1 MKKKLD
7 DVTIIAILMVAVI
20 IMGCMMFS
28 SPKNDK
34 IKRIALT
41 ATTTSITT
49 TSTTVT
55 TTTTTSTTAT
65 SKITTTNTST
75 TMTTTTTTTTDNTTT
90 TSRITTTSTSNT
102 TLADT
107 TTVTTTT
114 SPVESTTDT
123 YEATVIY
130 KEEQPEP
137 IELFDQELYYE
148 PIEMIEE
155 TTPVEIEETTIEDK
169 DIYYFYEGSMR
180 VHTPS
185 CIYADPS
192 CMEVIEDG
200 YIDYARKCTECN
212 PDIEI
217 GTIYEEPIIEEDDDT
232 YYEESDSL
240 TRNWTVDEMTYYSGP
255 YGCYG
260 PPGRTLINNY
270 SVACNSIPL
279 GTIVYIQSSDG
290 SVDGYYRVDDTGGM
304 GNNVIDIFYSDYSY
318 TPYSFRQAGRVSC
331 TVWIVE

>member
-1 MKKKLD
+1 MKKKLN

-28 SPKNDK
+28 SPKNNE

-41 ATTTSITT
+41 ATTTS
-49 TSTTVT
+49 T
-55 TTTTTSTTAT
+55 TTTMTS
-65 SKITTTNTST
+65 
-75 TMTTTTTTTTDNTTT
+75 TTTTTTTTDDTTT
-90 TSRITTTSTSNT
+90 TSRTTTTNISTT

-107 TTVTTTT
+107 TTVTTTTT

-130 KEEQPEP
+130 KEEQPELM
-137 IELFDQELYYE
+137 ELFDQELYYE
-148 PIEMIEE
+148 PIEMI
-155 TTPVEIEETTIEDK
+155 IEETTIEDK
-169 DIYYFYEGSMR
+169 DIYYFYEESMR

-200 YIDYARKCTECN
+200 YIDCARRCTECN

-217 GTIYEEPIIEEDDDT
+217 GTIYEEPIIEEDDDDT
-232 YYEESDSL
+232 YYEESDGL

-260 PPGRTLINNY
+260 AAGRTLINDY

-304 GNNVIDIFYSDYSY
+304 GDNVIDIFYSDYSY

>member
-1 MKKKLD
+1 MKKKLN

-28 SPKNDK
+28 SPKNNE

-41 ATTTSITT
+41 ATTTS
-49 TSTTVT
+49 T
-55 TTTTTSTTAT
+55 TTTMTS
-65 SKITTTNTST
+65 
-75 TMTTTTTTTTDNTTT
+75 TTTTTTTTDDTTT
-90 TSRITTTSTSNT
+90 TSRTTTTNISTT

-107 TTVTTTT
+107 TTVTTTTT

-130 KEEQPEP
+130 KEEQPKL
-137 IELFDQELYYE
+137 IEVFDQELYYE

-155 TTPVEIEETTIEDK
+155 ITTEDK
-169 DIYYFYEGSMR
+169 DIYYFYEESMR

-200 YIDYARKCTECN
+200 YIDCARRCTECN

-217 GTIYEEPIIEEDDDT
+217 GTIYEEPIIEEDDDDT

-260 PPGRTLINNY
+260 AAGRTLINDY

-304 GNNVIDIFYSDYSY
+304 GDNVIDIFYSDYSY

>member
-1 MKKKLD
+1 MKKKLN

-28 SPKNDK
+28 SPKNNE

-49 TSTTVT
+49 TSTTT
-55 TTTTTSTTAT
+55 MTS
-65 SKITTTNTST
+65 
-75 TMTTTTTTTTDNTTT
+75 TTTTTTTTDDTTT
-90 TSRITTTSTSNT
+90 TSRTTTTNISTT

-107 TTVTTTT
+107 TTVTTTTT

-130 KEEQPEP
+130 KEEQPELM
-137 IELFDQELYYE
+137 ELFNQELYYE

-155 TTPVEIEETTIEDK
+155 ITTEDK
-169 DIYYFYEGSMR
+169 DIYYFYEESMR

-200 YIDYARKCTECN
+200 YIDCARRCTECN

-217 GTIYEEPIIEEDDDT
+217 GTIYEEPIIEEDDDNT
-232 YYEESDSL
+232 YYEESDGL

-255 YGCYG
+255 YGC
-260 PPGRTLINNY
+260 
-270 SVACNSIPL
+270 
-279 GTIVYIQSSDG
+279 
-290 SVDGYYRVDDTGGM
+290 
-304 GNNVIDIFYSDYSY
+304 
-318 TPYSFRQAGRVSC
+318 
-331 TVWIVE
+331 

>member
-1 MKKKLD
+1 MKKKLN

-28 SPKNDK
+28 SPKNNE
-34 IKRIALT
+34 IKKIALT

-55 TTTTTSTTAT
+55 TTTMTS
-65 SKITTTNTST
+65 
-75 TMTTTTTTTTDNTTT
+75 TTTTTTTN
-90 TSRITTTSTSNT
+90 ISTT

-107 TTVTTTT
+107 TTVATTTT

-137 IELFDQELYYE
+137 IELFNQELYYE

-155 TTPVEIEETTIEDK
+155 ITTEDK
-169 DIYYFYEGSMR
+169 DIYYFYEESMR

-200 YIDYARKCTECN
+200 YIDCARRCTECN

-217 GTIYEEPIIEEDDDT
+217 GTIYEEDDDDT

-260 PPGRTLINNY
+260 AAGRTLINDY

-304 GNNVIDIFYSDYSY
+304 GDNVIDIFYSDYSY

>member
-1 MKKKLD
+1 MKKKLN

-28 SPKNDK
+28 SPKNNE

-55 TTTTTSTTAT
+55 TTTTT
-65 SKITTTNTST
+65 
-75 TMTTTTTTTTDNTTT
+75 TTDDTTT
-90 TSRITTTSTSNT
+90 TSRTTTTNISTT
-102 TLADT
+102 TLADI

-114 SPVESTTDT
+114 TSPIESTTDT

-130 KEEQPEP
+130 KEEQPKL
-137 IELFDQELYYE
+137 IEVFDQELYYE

-155 TTPVEIEETTIEDK
+155 NATEDK
-169 DIYYFYEGSMR
+169 DIYYFYEESMR

-200 YIDYARKCTECN
+200 YIDCARRCTECN

-217 GTIYEEPIIEEDDDT
+217 GTIYEEPIIEEDDDDT
-232 YYEESDSL
+232 YYEESDGL

-260 PPGRTLINNY
+260 AAGRTLINDY

>member
-28 SPKNDK
+28 SPKNNE

-41 ATTTSITT
+41 ATTTS
-49 TSTTVT
+49 
-55 TTTTTSTTAT
+55 TTTTSTTTMT
-65 SKITTTNTST
+65 S
-75 TMTTTTTTTTDNTTT
+75 TTTTTTTTDDTTT
-90 TSRITTTSTSNT
+90 TSRTTTTNISTT

-107 TTVTTTT
+107 TTVTTTTT

-130 KEEQPEP
+130 KEEQPELM
-137 IELFDQELYYE
+137 ELFNQELYYE

-155 TTPVEIEETTIEDK
+155 ITTEDK
-169 DIYYFYEGSMR
+169 DIYYFYEESMR

-200 YIDYARKCTECN
+200 YIDCARKCTECN

-217 GTIYEEPIIEEDDDT
+217 GTIYEEPIIEEDDDDT
-232 YYEESDSL
+232 YYEESDGL

-260 PPGRTLINNY
+260 AAGRTLINNY

-304 GNNVIDIFYSDYSY
+304 GDHVIDIFYSDYSN
-318 TPYSFRQAGRVSC
+318 TPSSFRQLGRVSC
-331 TVWIVE
+331 EVWIVG

>member
-1 MKKKLD
+1 MKKKLN

-28 SPKNDK
+28 SPKNNE

-41 ATTTSITT
+41 ATTT
-49 TSTTVT
+49 TSTTT
-55 TTTTTSTTAT
+55 MTS
-65 SKITTTNTST
+65 
-75 TMTTTTTTTTDNTTT
+75 TTTTTTTTDDTTT
-90 TSRITTTSTSNT
+90 TSRTTTTNISTT

-107 TTVTTTT
+107 TTVTTTTT

-130 KEEQPEP
+130 KEEQPELM
-137 IELFDQELYYE
+137 ELFNQELYYE

-155 TTPVEIEETTIEDK
+155 ITTEDK
-169 DIYYFYEGSMR
+169 DIYYFYEESMR

-200 YIDYARKCTECN
+200 YIDCARRCTECN

-217 GTIYEEPIIEEDDDT
+217 GTIYEEPIIEEDDDDT
-232 YYEESDSL
+232 YYEESDGL

-260 PPGRTLINNY
+260 AAGRTLINNY

-304 GNNVIDIFYSDYSY
+304 GPTLIDIFYSDYSY

>member
-1 MKKKLD
+1 MKKKLN

-28 SPKNDK
+28 SPKNNE

-41 ATTTSITT
+41 ATITSVTT

-75 TMTTTTTTTTDNTTT
+75 TMTSTTTTTTDNTTT
-90 TSRITTTSTSNT
+90 SISTT

-148 PIEMIEE
+148 PIKM
-155 TTPVEIEETTIEDK
+155 IEETTIEDK

-217 GTIYEEPIIEEDDDT
+217 GTIYEEPIIEEDNDDT

-260 PPGRTLINNY
+260 AAGRTLINNY

-304 GNNVIDIFYSDYSY
+304 GDNVIDIFYSDYSN

>member
-1 MKKKLD
+1 MKKKLN

-28 SPKNDK
+28 SPKNNE

-55 TTTTTSTTAT
+55 TTT
-65 SKITTTNTST
+65 
-75 TMTTTTTTTTDNTTT
+75 MTTTDDTTT
-90 TSRITTTSTSNT
+90 TSRTTTTNISTT

-107 TTVTTTT
+107 TTVTTTTT

-130 KEEQPEP
+130 KEEQPELM
-137 IELFDQELYYE
+137 ELFDQELYYE

-155 TTPVEIEETTIEDK
+155 ITTEDK
-169 DIYYFYEGSMR
+169 DIYYFYEESMR

-200 YIDYARKCTECN
+200 YIDCARRCTECN

-217 GTIYEEPIIEEDDDT
+217 GTIYEEPIIEEDDDDT
-232 YYEESDSL
+232 YYEESDGL

-260 PPGRTLINNY
+260 AAGRTLINNY

-304 GNNVIDIFYSDYSY
+304 GDNVIDIFYSDYSY

>member
-1 MKKKLD
+1 MKKKLN

-28 SPKNDK
+28 SPKNNE

-41 ATTTSITT
+41 ATTTS
-49 TSTTVT
+49 
-55 TTTTTSTTAT
+55 TTTTSTTTMT
-65 SKITTTNTST
+65 S
-75 TMTTTTTTTTDNTTT
+75 TTTTTTTTDNTTT
-90 TSRITTTSTSNT
+90 TSRTTTTNISTT

-107 TTVTTTT
+107 TTVATTTT

-137 IELFDQELYYE
+137 IELFNQKLYYE

-155 TTPVEIEETTIEDK
+155 PTIEDK
-169 DIYYFYEGSMR
+169 DIYYFYEESMR

-200 YIDYARKCTECN
+200 YIDCARRCTECN

-217 GTIYEEPIIEEDDDT
+217 GTIYEEPIIEEDNDDI

-255 YGCYG
+255 YGCDG
-260 PPGRTLINNY
+260 AAGRTLINNY

-304 GNNVIDIFYSDYSY
+304 GDNVIDIFYSDYSY

>member
-1 MKKKLD
+1 MKKKLN

-20 IMGCMMFS
+20 IMGCMMLS
-28 SPKNDK
+28 SPKNNE

-55 TTTTTSTTAT
+55 TTTMTS
-65 SKITTTNTST
+65 
-75 TMTTTTTTTTDNTTT
+75 TTTTTTTTDDTTT
-90 TSRITTTSTSNT
+90 TSRTTTTNISTT

-107 TTVTTTT
+107 
-114 SPVESTTDT
+114 TTDT

-137 IELFDQELYYE
+137 IELFNQELYYE

-155 TTPVEIEETTIEDK
+155 ITTEDK
-169 DIYYFYEGSMR
+169 DIYYFYEESMR

-200 YIDYARKCTECN
+200 YIDCARRCTECN

-217 GTIYEEPIIEEDDDT
+217 GTIYEEDDDDT

-260 PPGRTLINNY
+260 AAGRTLINDY

-304 GNNVIDIFYSDYSY
+304 GDNVIDIFYSDYSY

>member
-1 MKKKLD
+1 MKKKLN

-28 SPKNDK
+28 SPKNNE

-41 ATTTSITT
+41 TATTTS
-49 TSTTVT
+49 
-55 TTTTTSTTAT
+55 TTTTSTTTMT
-65 SKITTTNTST
+65 S
-75 TMTTTTTTTTDNTTT
+75 TTTTTTTTDNTTT
-90 TSRITTTSTSNT
+90 TSRTTTSNISTT
-102 TLADT
+102 TLADI
-107 TTVTTTT
+107 TTVTTTTT

-137 IELFDQELYYE
+137 IELFNQELYYE

-155 TTPVEIEETTIEDK
+155 ITTEDK
-169 DIYYFYEGSMR
+169 DIYYFYEESMR

-200 YIDYARKCTECN
+200 YIDCARRCTECN

-217 GTIYEEPIIEEDDDT
+217 GTIYEEPIIEEDDDDT
-232 YYEESDSL
+232 YYEESDGL

-260 PPGRTLINNY
+260 AAGRTLINNY

-304 GNNVIDIFYSDYSY
+304 GDNVIDIFYSDYSY

>member
-1 MKKKLD
+1 MKKKLN

-28 SPKNDK
+28 SPKSNK

-55 TTTTTSTTAT
+55 TTTMTS
-65 SKITTTNTST
+65 
-75 TMTTTTTTTTDNTTT
+75 TTTTTTTTDDTTT
-90 TSRITTTSTSNT
+90 TTTNISTT

-114 SPVESTTDT
+114 TSLVESTTDT

-130 KEEQPEP
+130 KEEQPELM
-137 IELFDQELYYE
+137 ELFDQELYYE
-148 PIEMIEE
+148 SIEMIEE
-155 TTPVEIEETTIEDK
+155 ITTEDK
-169 DIYYFYEGSMR
+169 DIYYFYEESMR

-200 YIDYARKCTECN
+200 YIDCARRCTECN

-217 GTIYEEPIIEEDDDT
+217 GTIYEEPIIEEDDDDT

-260 PPGRTLINNY
+260 AAGRTLINDY

-304 GNNVIDIFYSDYSY
+304 GDNVIDIFYSDYSY

>member
-1 MKKKLD
+1 MKKKINE
-7 DVTIIAILMVAVI
+7 VTIIAILMVAVI
-20 IMGCMMFS
+20 IMGSMMFS
-28 SPKNDK
+28 SPKNNK

-41 ATTTSITT
+41 TATTS
-49 TSTTVT
+49 V
-55 TTTTTSTTAT
+55 TTTSTTAT
-65 SKITTTNTST
+65 TTTTDTTTATSRITTTNTST
-75 TMTTTTTTTTDNTTT
+75 T
-90 TSRITTTSTSNT
+90 
-102 TLADT
+102 LVDT

-137 IELFDQELYYE
+137 IELFNQELYYE

-155 TTPVEIEETTIEDK
+155 TTVEDK

-185 CIYADPS
+185 CVYADSS

-200 YIDYARKCTECN
+200 YIDCARRCTECN

-217 GTIYEEPIIEEDDDT
+217 GTIYEEPIIIEEDDDDI
-232 YYEESDSL
+232 YYEESDGL
-240 TRNWTVDEMTYYSGP
+240 IRNWTVDEMTYYSGP

-260 PPGRTLINNY
+260 AAGRTLINNY

-304 GNNVIDIFYSDYSY
+304 GDNVIDIFYSDYSN

>member
-1 MKKKLD
+1 MKKKLN

-28 SPKNDK
+28 SPKNNE
-34 IKRIALT
+34 IKRIALTT

-49 TSTTVT
+49 TSTTT
-55 TTTTTSTTAT
+55 MTS
-65 SKITTTNTST
+65 
-75 TMTTTTTTTTDNTTT
+75 TTTTTTTTDDTTT
-90 TSRITTTSTSNT
+90 TSRTTTTNISTT

-114 SPVESTTDT
+114 TSLVESTTDT

-130 KEEQPEP
+130 KEEQPELM
-137 IELFDQELYYE
+137 ELFDQELYYE

-155 TTPVEIEETTIEDK
+155 ITTEDK
-169 DIYYFYEGSMR
+169 DIYYFYEESMR

-200 YIDYARKCTECN
+200 YIDCARRCTECN

-217 GTIYEEPIIEEDDDT
+217 GTIYEEPIIEEDDDDT
-232 YYEESDSL
+232 YYEESDGL

-260 PPGRTLINNY
+260 AAGRTLINNY

-304 GNNVIDIFYSDYSY
+304 GDNVIDIFYSDYSY

>member
-55 TTTTTSTTAT
+55 TTTTTNTIAT

-75 TMTTTTTTTTDNTTT
+75 TMTSTTTTTTTTDDTTT
-90 TSRITTTSTSNT
+90 TSRTTTTNISTT

-107 TTVTTTT
+107 TTVTTTTT

-155 TTPVEIEETTIEDK
+155 TTIEDK

-192 CMEVIEDG
+192 CMEVIENG

-217 GTIYEEPIIEEDDDT
+217 GTIYEEPIIEEDNDDT

-260 PPGRTLINNY
+260 AAGRTLINNY

>member
-1 MKKKLD
+1 MKKKLN

-28 SPKNDK
+28 SPKNNE
-34 IKRIALT
+34 IKRIALTT

-49 TSTTVT
+49 TSTTT
-55 TTTTTSTTAT
+55 MTS
-65 SKITTTNTST
+65 
-75 TMTTTTTTTTDNTTT
+75 TTTTTTTTDDTTT
-90 TSRITTTSTSNT
+90 TSRTTTTNISTT

-107 TTVTTTT
+107 TTVTTTTT

-137 IELFDQELYYE
+137 IELFNQELYYE

-155 TTPVEIEETTIEDK
+155 ITTEDK
-169 DIYYFYEGSMR
+169 DIYYFYEESMR

-200 YIDYARKCTECN
+200 YIDCARRCTECN

-217 GTIYEEPIIEEDDDT
+217 GTIYEEDDDDT

-260 PPGRTLINNY
+260 AAGRTLINNY

-304 GNNVIDIFYSDYSY
+304 GDNVIDIFYSDYSY

>member
-1 MKKKLD
+1 MKKKLN

-28 SPKNDK
+28 SPKNNE

-49 TSTTVT
+49 TSTTTMTST
-55 TTTTTSTTAT
+55 TTTTTSRT
-65 SKITTTNTST
+65 TTTNIST
-75 TMTTTTTTTTDNTTT
+75 
-90 TSRITTTSTSNT
+90 T
-102 TLADT
+102 TLADI

-114 SPVESTTDT
+114 TSLVESTTDT

-130 KEEQPEP
+130 KEEQPELM
-137 IELFDQELYYE
+137 ELFDQELYYE

-155 TTPVEIEETTIEDK
+155 ITTEDK
-169 DIYYFYEGSMR
+169 DIYYFYEESMR

-200 YIDYARKCTECN
+200 YIDCARRCTECN

-217 GTIYEEPIIEEDDDT
+217 GTIYEEPIIEEDDDDT
-232 YYEESDSL
+232 YYEESDGL

-260 PPGRTLINNY
+260 AAGRTLINNY

-304 GNNVIDIFYSDYSY
+304 GDNVIDIFYSDYSY

>member
-1 MKKKLD
+1 MKKKLN

-28 SPKNDK
+28 SPKNNE

-49 TSTTVT
+49 TSTTT
-55 TTTTTSTTAT
+55 MTS
-65 SKITTTNTST
+65 
-75 TMTTTTTTTTDNTTT
+75 TTTTTTTTDNTTT
-90 TSRITTTSTSNT
+90 TSRTTTTNISTT

-114 SPVESTTDT
+114 TSPIESTTDT

-130 KEEQPEP
+130 KEEQPELM
-137 IELFDQELYYE
+137 ELFDQELYYE
-148 PIEMIEE
+148 PIEMI
-155 TTPVEIEETTIEDK
+155 IEETTIEDK
-169 DIYYFYEGSMR
+169 DIYYFYEESMR

-200 YIDYARKCTECN
+200 YIDCARRCTECN

-217 GTIYEEPIIEEDDDT
+217 GTIYEEPIIEEDDDDT

-260 PPGRTLINNY
+260 AAGRTLINNY

-304 GNNVIDIFYSDYSY
+304 GDNVIDIFYSDYSY

>member
-1 MKKKLD
+1 MKKKLN

-28 SPKNDK
+28 SPKNNE

-41 ATTTSITT
+41 ATTTS
-49 TSTTVT
+49 T
-55 TTTTTSTTAT
+55 TTTMTS
-65 SKITTTNTST
+65 
-75 TMTTTTTTTTDNTTT
+75 TTTTTTTTDDTTT
-90 TSRITTTSTSNT
+90 TSRTTTTNISTT

-107 TTVTTTT
+107 TTVTTTTT

-130 KEEQPEP
+130 KEEQPELM
-137 IELFDQELYYE
+137 ELFDQELYYE
-148 PIEMIEE
+148 PIEMI
-155 TTPVEIEETTIEDK
+155 IEETTIEDK
-169 DIYYFYEGSMR
+169 DIYYFYEESMR

-200 YIDYARKCTECN
+200 YIDCARRCTECN

-217 GTIYEEPIIEEDDDT
+217 GTIYEEPIIEEDDDNT
-232 YYEESDSL
+232 YYEESDGL

-260 PPGRTLINNY
+260 AAGRTLINDY

-304 GNNVIDIFYSDYSY
+304 GDNVIDIFYSDYSY